1 MFAPAP
7 GKEIRQGLQQAGDDG
22 FASSSLGIA
31 VMDGVTEVI
40 RLQQGYPL
48 PLYAS
53 AEKAQ
58 GLQDDAVWL

>member
-1 MFAPAP
+1 MMFAPAP

-31 VMDGVTEVI
+31 VMDSVTEV
-40 RLQQGYPL
+40 RLQQEYHYPS
-48 PLYAS
+48 S

-58 GLQDDAVWL
+58 GLADDAVRL